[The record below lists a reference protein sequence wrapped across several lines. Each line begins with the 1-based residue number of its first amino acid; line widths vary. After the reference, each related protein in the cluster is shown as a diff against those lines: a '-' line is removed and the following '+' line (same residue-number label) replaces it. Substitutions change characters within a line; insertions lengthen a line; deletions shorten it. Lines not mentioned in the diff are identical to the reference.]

1 MYLPEIPPV
10 RTISYHCM
18 ENVLVWV
25 TEGTRAIEFNEY
37 FLEFMA
43 LELSRAFDL
52 VDYMVIIKMY
62 FALDF

>member
-1 MYLPEIPPV
+1 
-10 RTISYHCM
+10 M